1 MSYHYPI
8 DTTWTKQEVID
19 VVGFFTLVEQAYETS
34 VERDIFI
41 AAYRKYKQ
49 IVPSKSEEKQ
59 SFAAF
64 QKASGYSSYHVVKE
78 ARKTTEKMIKMNQG
92 NTK

>member
-8 DTTWTKQEVID
+8 DTTWSKQEVID
-19 VVGFFTLVEQAYETS
+19 VVSLFTLVEQAYELS
-34 VERDIFI
+34 VERDVFI
-41 AAYRKYKQ
+41 AAYHKFKQ

-59 SFAAF
+59 LFAEF

-78 ARKTTEKMIKMNQG
+78 ARKTTEKMIKMNRG
-92 NTK
+92 NTN